1 MVLDEDDEAD
11 DDDDGGERKIARGE
25 DDDRTRRAISCSFV
39 RVTGVF
45 PLADD
50 DEVRILCR
58 VLFSL
63 IIRIESSR
71 LLFRFVSKVVNG

>member
-11 DDDDGGERKIARGE
+11 EDDDDGGERKIG
-25 DDDRTRRAISCSFV
+25 
-39 RVTGVF
+39 VTGVF
-45 PLADD
+45 PLAD

-71 LLFRFVSKVVNG
+71 LLFRFVSRVVNG